1 MLIDATAFWLY
12 DNRESLMMEQD
23 QLQGSEFRVLGFRI

>member
-23 QLQGSEFRVLGFRI
+23 RLQGLELRV